1 RSPLLILI
9 YYTISGTKPDIS
21 FSVIYKE
28 EIRAKKGIWAFMNK
42 CFQQML
48 TIKKPF
54 LNRVEPYIKKEIPC
68 KMNII
73 LNFSH
78 PYSDS

>member
-1 RSPLLILI
+1 M
-9 YYTISGTKPDIS
+9 PDIS
-21 FSVIYKE
+21 FFVIYKE

-54 LNRVEPYIKKEIPC
+54 LNRVEPYIE
-68 KMNII
+68 
-73 LNFSH
+73 
-78 PYSDS
+78 YV

>member
-1 RSPLLILI
+1 M
-9 YYTISGTKPDIS
+9 PDIS
-21 FSVIYKE
+21 FSSLYKE
-28 EIRAKKGIWAFMNK
+28 GIRAKKGIWAFMNK

-54 LNRVEPYIKKEIPC
+54 LNRVEPYIKKEIPSNV
-68 KMNII
+68 NII

-78 PYSDS
+78 L

>member
-1 RSPLLILI
+1 MVHSRMNTSFTTTNTYI
-9 YYTISGTKPDIS
+9 YYTKSGFVPDFS

-54 LNRVEPYIKKEIPC
+54 LNRVEPYIE
-68 KMNII
+68 
-73 LNFSH
+73 
-78 PYSDS
+78 YV